1 MSKIDK
7 PNRRRFFRSLF
18 TRARHVAEVE
28 STPESI
34 VSKEKSKE
42 NKGEETQASP
52 SLDRNTK
59 ECAASNTEES
69 DTEKKQGKNG
79 EASSIV
85 SASAI
90 ALAGV
95 ALTVPRPAHAWVD
108 DIVNGITE
116 KAGAAV
122 LEPLKSIFGNL
133 MEGFG
138 LSNMFGTQ
146 EGAKAQGRSTDA
158 INEVT
163 TTVETSKIARATET
177 PPHMCHSITEVKF
190 RKKVELGEQ
199 KRASRAVANYVKQA
213 TSWGSG
219 QYSKLVFNSV
229 REGLSDLTGNISD
242 EKKVETMLKAS
253 PIVTESSDTLSPSAK
268 SAAMNSVDAMI
279 APLADRIGE
288 PNLKAQ
294 GSAATKALHKIGQHN
309 RLILAR
315 QTFVKD
321 IEERSPE
328 FAGTASRYEA
338 KKLEIARTHGGG
350 SEWYD
355 EVIGKG
361 DPTPLLK
368 DMLLMTGST
377 NSLLFE
383 TLQETKHGNKLA
395 ASQLIEAIER
405 NERLA

>member
-1 MSKIDK
+1 MSKIEK

-18 TRARHVAEVE
+18 SGTRQVAEVDSSNE
-28 STPESI
+28 DM
-34 VSKEKSKE
+34 VSEHKAQRSNVGDAEPNHTSDCK
-42 NKGEETQASP
+42 
-52 SLDRNTK
+52 TK
-59 ECAASNTEES
+59 ETVGAN
-69 DTEKKQGKNG
+69 GKSENN
-79 EASSIV
+79 EAKSIA
-85 SASAI
+85 SASVI

-95 ALTVPRPAHAWVD
+95 ALTVPRPANAWVS

-116 KAGAAV
+116 KAGSAV

-138 LSNMFGTQ
+138 LSNMFSTQ

-163 TTVETSKIARATET
+163 TTVETSKVARATEA
-177 PPHMCHSITEVKF
+177 PPHMCHSITEVNF
-190 RKKVELGEQ
+190 RKKVEIGER

-219 QYSKLVFNSV
+219 QFSKHVFNSV
-229 REGLSDLTGNISD
+229 REGLNEHNGNISD
-242 EKKVETMLKAS
+242 EQKVETMLKAS

-268 SAAMNSVDAMI
+268 NAAMNSVDAMI
-279 APLADRIGE
+279 APIADRIGE

-328 FAGTASRYEA
+328 YGGTASRYEA